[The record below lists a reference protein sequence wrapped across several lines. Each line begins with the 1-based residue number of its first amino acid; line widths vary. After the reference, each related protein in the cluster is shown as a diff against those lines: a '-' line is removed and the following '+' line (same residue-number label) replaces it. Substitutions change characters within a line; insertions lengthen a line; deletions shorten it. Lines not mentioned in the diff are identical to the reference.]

1 MLAIKLRSCFDST
14 EILRGVCKCKQTDT
28 TKRKSNLLS
37 CEGAKTVLMIVKK
50 NSTYEVRSK
59 SGKLLGK
66 YLSEA
71 AAKRRLKQIEYF
83 KHKKS

>member
-37 CEGAKTVLMIVKK
+37 CEGAKTVLMIIKK
-50 NSTYEVRSK
+50 NSTYEIRSEK
-59 SGKLLGK
+59 GKLLGR
-66 YLSEA
+66 YLTEA
-71 AAKRRLKQIEYF
+71 AAKRRLQQIEYF
-83 KHKKS
+83 KKKK

>member
-1 MLAIKLRSCFDST
+1 
-14 EILRGVCKCKQTDT
+14 
-28 TKRKSNLLS
+28 
-37 CEGAKTVLMIVKK
+37 MIVKK
-50 NSTYEVRSK
+50 KNTYEIRSK

-66 YLSEA
+66 FLTEA

>member
-1 MLAIKLRSCFDST
+1 
-14 EILRGVCKCKQTDT
+14 
-28 TKRKSNLLS
+28 
-37 CEGAKTVLMIVKK
+37 MIVKK

-59 SGKLLGK
+59 KGKLLGK